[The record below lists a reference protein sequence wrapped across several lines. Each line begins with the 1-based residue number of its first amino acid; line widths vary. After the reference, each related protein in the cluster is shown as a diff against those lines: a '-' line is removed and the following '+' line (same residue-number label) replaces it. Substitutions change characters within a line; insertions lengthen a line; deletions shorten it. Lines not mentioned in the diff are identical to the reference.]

1 MTEDIRP
8 FIVSL
13 MKFSKKN
20 IVDIVIFIGMAVNAV
35 VIILILY
42 YFVF

>member
-1 MTEDIRP
+1 
-8 FIVSL
+8 

-20 IVDIVIFIGMAVNAV
+20 LVDGVIFIGKAVNAV

-42 YFVF
+42 FYVF